1 MKLLVTIKRV
11 PDPDTR
17 VRVRPDGGGIVTDGV
32 KFGVNPFDAIAM
44 EEAQRI
50 RESKGNIEI
59 VAVGI
64 GRVEEDPHFVR
75 RVAVLDAAHDEGGVR
90 LGRDCGRHRRVEV
103 VDLDA
108 VAAAGLGGV
117 GSDHVALMIPASWP
131 AGQD

>member
-64 GRVEEDPHFVR
+64 GREESVEQLQTALAMGADRALLGELTSDSAAQVR
-75 RVAVLDAAHDEGGVR
+75 RPG
-90 LGRDCGRHRRVEV
+90 C
-103 VDLDA
+103 
-108 VAAAGLGGV
+108 
-117 GSDHVALMIPASWP
+117 
-131 AGQD
+131 